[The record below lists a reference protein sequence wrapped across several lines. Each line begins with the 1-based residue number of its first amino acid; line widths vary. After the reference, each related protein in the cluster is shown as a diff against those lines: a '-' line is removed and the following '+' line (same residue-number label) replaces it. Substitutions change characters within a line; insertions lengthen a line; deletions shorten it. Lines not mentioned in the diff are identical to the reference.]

1 MTMTESLL
9 LLTPGLPLLLAAQW
23 LRRFVPRFEYVAI
36 LPALLLLLFAEQSR
50 VDLPWLLLGSGLGFV
65 KQTPLLLSMALLLW
79 LPAAFSLSV
88 RLQRNE
94 SSPSSEITSQRYSTF
109 FLLTLSGYLATIL
122 AMDVVGFFT
131 FSTLMGYSFYGLL
144 INDGDSNR
152 KRAGRL
158 YLYFFIVADLLL
170 FEAALIAVVATGNL
184 SFSAVRD
191 ANLSINM
198 VRDVN
203 LNFEVVRAALISSSH
218 SVTYLSLV
226 IIGFALKAGF
236 WPFYFWLPLAFRAA
250 TPPAALLIGGVPVAI
265 ALLGLVRWL
274 PLGDI
279 TLPLAGMIIQLSGA
293 AAILFSLVYAL
304 ILRELKT
311 LPTQLTLLTTG
322 LFTVALGVG
331 LSKPYLW
338 QEYGHL
344 AYFYIVFMSLALAL
358 LTAVIAWRQDGK
370 LSTDKSMEPTEVRVM
385 WIEHVSEMIVYHIR
399 TLGMETLPRWRASF
413 LVTTQYYLHIPVWKK
428 ALQNAEFILRR
439 WSFTITLL
447 VLLGIVFVV
456 MVMAINK

>member
-9 LLTPGLPLLLAAQW
+9 LLTPGLPLLLAAPW

-36 LPALLLLLFAEQSR
+36 LPALLLLIFAEQSR
-50 VDLPWLLLGSGLGFV
+50 IDLPWLLLGSGLGFIE
-65 KQTPLLLSMALLLW
+65 QTPLLISMAILLW

-88 RLQRNE
+88 RLQRNKA
-94 SSPSSEITSQRYSTF
+94 SPLSEITNQRYSTF

-122 AMDVVGFFT
+122 AVDVVGFFT

-144 INDGDSNR
+144 INGGDGTR
-152 KRAGRL
+152 KRAGMV
-158 YLYFFIVADLLL
+158 YLYFLIAADLLL

-191 ANLSINM
+191 ANLSINI

-218 SVTYLSLV
+218 SVMYLFLV
-226 IIGFALKAGF
+226 IFGFALKAGF
-236 WPFYFWLPLAFRAA
+236 WPLYFWLPLAFRAA
-250 TPPAALLIGGVPVAI
+250 KPPASLLIGGIPVAI

-279 TLPLAGMIIQLSGA
+279 TLPLIGKIIQFSGV
-293 AAILFSLVYAL
+293 AAILFSLLYAL

-311 LPTQLTLLTTG
+311 LPAQLAILATG

-331 LSKPYLW
+331 LRKPDLW
-338 QEYGHL
+338 QQFGHL
-344 AYFYIVFMSLALAL
+344 IYFYIVLMSLGLAL
-358 LTAVIAWRQDGK
+358 LAAFIAWRESRQRAV
-370 LSTDKSMEPTEVRVM
+370 DKTLKPTEARVM
-385 WIEHVSEMIVYHIR
+385 LIEQVSEMVVRRIR
-399 TLGMETLPRWRASF
+399 ILGMETLPRLRATSRA
-413 LVTTQYYLHIPVWKK
+413 TAQYYMYIPVWKK
-428 ALQNAEFILRR
+428 AMQNAEFILRR
-439 WSFTITLL
+439 WSLAITLL
-447 VLLGIVFVV
+447 VLLGIIFVLV
-456 MVMAINK
+456 VINK